1 MHYRISPSPNIG
13 ARSFGDEV
21 VVANFLN
28 GIYYSLL
35 GSAAQ
40 VWEGLMAGLPLDRV
54 SAEIAAV
61 AGLDPAAFA
70 AAAEKLVADLVAEE
84 LLVEGAASD
93 PAPWSPMAPAGEPYD
108 LPVLERYTDM
118 QDLLLL
124 DPVHDVEDMGWPHAG
139 PAEPS

>member
-1 MHYRISPSPNIG
+1 MHYRIVSSPNIG

-21 VVANFLN
+21 VVANFLS

-40 VWEGLMAGLPLDRV
+40 VWEGLMAGLPLGRV
-54 SAEIAAV
+54 VDEIAAV
-61 AGLDPAAFA
+61 GGLDRAALAEAARKLVDDLLAEGLIVEGTATEA
-70 AAAEKLVADLVAEE
+70 AAWV
-84 LLVEGAASD
+84 
-93 PAPWSPMAPAGEPYD
+93 PAPPEGERYE

-124 DPVHDVEDMGWPHAG
+124 DPVHDVEEMGWPHAG
-139 PAEPS
+139 PADPA

>member
-1 MHYRISPSPNIG
+1 MHYRIVDSPNIG

-21 VVANFLN
+21 VVANFLS

-40 VWEGLMAGLPLDRV
+40 VWEGLMAGVPLDRV
-54 SAEIAAV
+54 VNQIVAV
-61 AGLDPAAFA
+61 GGVDRAAFA
-70 AAAEKLVADLVAEE
+70 EAVQKLVSDLLSEG
-84 LLVEGAASD
+84 LIVEGKGSEGTD
-93 PAPWSPMAPAGEPYD
+93 WSPAPPEGERYE

-139 PAEPS
+139 QADSS

>member
-1 MHYRISPSPNIG
+1 MQYRIAPSPNIG

-21 VVANFLN
+21 VVANFLS
-28 GIYYSLL
+28 GVYYSLL

-40 VWEGLMAGLPLDRV
+40 VWEGLMAGVPLDRV
-54 SAEIAAV
+54 ADAV
-61 AGLDPAAFA
+61 ARAGNADPEAFA
-70 AAAEKLVADLVAEE
+70 AAAQKLVADLVAER
-84 LLVEGAASD
+84 LVVVAEPYEASEWS
-93 PAPWSPMAPAGEPYD
+93 PAPPDGGRYD

-139 PAEPS
+139 PTDPA